1 MMKTQREIG
10 VFEVTEQKLVDQT
23 RAIRTNGW
31 VSEVE
36 LDEIQRKIKEEEN
49 TEEPRIEL
57 LNTCDQQRSQDEDG
71 VELRNIENLFNRLQ
85 DQRLTI
91 DEIRLVE
98 EVAQQMKTDKAPPI
112 SRNVVRKQLK
122 SKSNEINRVL
132 N

>member
-1 MMKTQREIG
+1 MKTQREIG
-10 VFEVTEQKLVDQT
+10 VFEVTEQKLIDQT

-49 TEEPRIEL
+49 TEEPGIEL

-112 SRNVVRKQLK
+112 SRNVERKQLK